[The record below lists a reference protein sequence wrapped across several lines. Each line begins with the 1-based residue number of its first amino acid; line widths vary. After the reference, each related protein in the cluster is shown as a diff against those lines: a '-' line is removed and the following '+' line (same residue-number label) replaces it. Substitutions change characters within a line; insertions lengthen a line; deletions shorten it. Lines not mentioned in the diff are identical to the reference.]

1 MGFHYWPRCLTAD
14 ARRARREALLSEPLG
29 RVDRPDPLQVHLTT
43 LELEFCIGELSRR
56 STADPRY
63 AWLWGTKH
71 KVAKR
76 LLRLA
81 RIRPGAAA
89 YGDDPLSDE
98 HRAQLIRSHPLLQ
111 NSRLRPVG
119 STRHSDEEWFE
130 EIRRKVDAYVA
141 YRHGRIC
148 RANREG

>member
-1 MGFHYWPRCLTAD
+1 MRSVCWPKCLTPA
-14 ARRARREALLSEPLG
+14 ARRARRDALLSDRLG
-29 RVDRPDPLQVHLTT
+29 HVEAPGPRQIHVTT
-43 LELEFCIGELSRR
+43 RELAFCVEELSRR
-56 STADPRY
+56 STDDPRY

-89 YGDDPLSDE
+89 CGDDPLSDE
-98 HRAQLIRSHPLLQ
+98 HRARLIRSHPLLQ
-111 NSRLRPVG
+111 NARLRPVG
-119 STRHSDEEWFE
+119 STRYADVEWFE

-141 YRHGRIC
+141 YRNRIP
-148 RANREG
+148 R